1 MDRDFLNEMTG
12 ACFSTMGSEVSRNSR
27 KDTHSTTDSQP
38 VQQSVLF
45 ESKLLL
51 RCDLS
56 IAYAVGKM
64 TEITTQGI
72 LKSLLKAH
80 LDDAPILQPFNT
92 ALKAS
97 LIDSAND
104 INVVGFKS
112 IACYRTGLDV
122 APEAASEE
130 SLLASLAE
138 VSKTYRETAT
148 IRLAHKA
155 LNDHIVRMALEVSG
169 ECGKPGS
176 VGLFRAQIMYSSLS
190 SPIPHRSWGQR
201 YHAKPLIAV
210 FPSTGN
216 QGIPQYTVCSATLF
230 LSIHPRGGI
239 SCRCLFK
246 RVPRLR
252 RSNSFFLESK
262 NASILVGLPLRL
274 RIRAERNNS
283 TSSGTLPYE

>member
-1 MDRDFLNEMTG
+1 M
-12 ACFSTMGSEVSRNSR
+12 
-27 KDTHSTTDSQP
+27 
-38 VQQSVLF
+38 QS
-45 ESKLLL
+45 
-51 RCDLS
+51 
-56 IAYAVGKM
+56 
-64 TEITTQGI
+64 I

-169 ECGKPGS
+169 ECGKPGPAC
-176 VGLFRAQIMYSSLS
+176 LFRAQIMYSSLS

-216 QGIPQYTVCSATLF
+216 QGIPRYTVCSAPLF
-230 LSIHPRGGI
+230 ISIHPRGGI
-239 SCRCLFK
+239 SYRCLFK

-252 RSNSFFLESK
+252 RSDYFFLESK
-262 NASILVGLPLRL
+262 NASILVGFP
-274 RIRAERNNS
+274 IRKRSRTALDNS
-283 TSSGTLPYE
+283 TSFGTLPYK